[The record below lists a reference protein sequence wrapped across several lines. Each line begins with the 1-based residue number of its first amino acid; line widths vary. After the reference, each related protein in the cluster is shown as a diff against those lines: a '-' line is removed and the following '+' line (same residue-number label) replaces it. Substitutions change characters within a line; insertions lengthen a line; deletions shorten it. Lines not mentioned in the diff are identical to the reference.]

1 VKGKEKLNMR
11 IIFESVL
18 ILCVPKI
25 IKISPCVT
33 CRIWLVFWDTVYSE
47 SFTMVAATVLPLFCS
62 QTNTVTSQLDDVE
75 TILSPGRG
83 NTTFLRIQ
91 HNLIVIYTKYY
102 CYYERQ
108 QIAIFVGRHKTVVVL
123 AYTLDRLDSFIIRV
137 VDHWDENIWIRS
149 GNKLLKA

>member
-1 VKGKEKLNMR
+1 VCWYCVYPKLSKSLHAWLAEFGSF
-11 IIFESVL
+11 FETRCILKVL
-18 ILCVPKI
+18 
-25 IKISPCVT
+25 
-33 CRIWLVFWDTVYSE
+33 RWL
-47 SFTMVAATVLPLFCS
+47 LQLFCPYFAHK
-62 QTNTVTSQLDDVE
+62 QTPLQANLTTLK